1 MKTLRFLLI
10 NFFVKDHNKTLSI
23 IESIDGKKK
32 DTFYEPYQCDMSSWL
47 QDDEEDCVYK
57 PLVVEKSTS
66 PQKKTKKDELM
77 EGLSYLK
84 SKPNKSIKDK
94 ESIYTLE
101 MLLKNMS

>member
-10 NFFVKDHNKTLSI
+10 NLFVKDHNKTLAI
-23 IESIDGKKK
+23 IDSIDGKKN

-47 QDDEEDCVYK
+47 EDDEDDYK
-57 PLVVEKSTS
+57 PVVVANSTS

-84 SKPNKSIKDK
+84 SKPNKSVKDK

>member
-10 NFFVKDHNKTLSI
+10 NLFVKDHNKTLAI
-23 IESIDGKKK
+23 IDSIDGKKNG
-32 DTFYEPYQCDMSSWL
+32 TFYEPYQCDMSSWL
-47 QDDEEDCVYK
+47 EDDEDDDDCK
-57 PLVVEKSTS
+57 PVVVAKSTL
-66 PQKKTKKDELM
+66 PQKKTKKDELI

-84 SKPNKSIKDK
+84 SKPNKSVKDK